1 MASTPTAE
9 CARKGHSVTIDIFT
23 HFFPKRYLQE
33 LSDRGAGL
41 GAIAGRMKGLPAIL
55 DLEAR
60 FRAMDVL
67 DDYKQIVAL
76 PNPAVEDVASPTVA
90 ADLARIGNDDL
101 ALIVDRHADRF
112 PAFVASVSLLDID
125 AALTEIRR
133 AIEQLG
139 AKGIQIYSNIA
150 GKPLD
155 LPEFLPIFRLMADY
169 DLPIWLHPTRTAAM
183 SDYRS
188 EAKSRYEMW
197 WCFGWPYETSVAMAR
212 LAFSGIFDRH
222 PDLKIITHHLGGM
235 VPFYEGRLGPGMKF
249 LGNRTPDEDYSTVL
263 TSLKKPHMDYF
274 RMFYADTAMFGGA
287 AGLPTG
293 LTFFGTDRIVFATDA
308 PFAPVRE
315 TFDALNELDLAAQD
329 RQKILEGNARKLL
342 KLSSV

>member
-1 MASTPTAE
+1 M
-9 CARKGHSVTIDIFT
+9 TIDIFT
-23 HFFPKRYLQE
+23 HFFPERYLQE
-33 LSDRGAGL
+33 LSARGTGL

-55 DLEAR
+55 DLDAR

-67 DDYKQIVAL
+67 DGYRQVVAL
-76 PNPAVEDVASPTVA
+76 PNPAVEDVASPEVA

-101 ALIVDRHADRF
+101 ALLVERHRDRF
-112 PAFVASVSLLDID
+112 PAFIASVSLLDVD
-125 AALTEIRR
+125 AALSETRR
-133 AIEQLG
+133 AVEQLG
-139 AKGIQIYSNIA
+139 AKGIQVYTNIA

-155 LPEFLPIFRLMADY
+155 LPEFAPVFGLMADY

-183 SDYRS
+183 TDYPS

-212 LAFSGIFDRH
+212 LVFSGIFDRH

-235 VPFYEGRLGPGMKF
+235 VPFYDGRLGPGMRF
-249 LGNRTPDEDYSTVL
+249 LGSRTPDENYSNVL
-263 TSLKKPHMDYF
+263 TSLRKPHMDYF
-274 RMFYADTAMFGGA
+274 RMFYADTAMFGGT

-293 LTFFGTDRIVFATDA
+293 LKFFGADHVVFATDA

-315 TFDALNELDLAAQD
+315 TFEALNELDLTAND
-329 RQKILEGNARKLL
+329 RQKILEGNAKRLL
-342 KLSSV
+342 KLSST